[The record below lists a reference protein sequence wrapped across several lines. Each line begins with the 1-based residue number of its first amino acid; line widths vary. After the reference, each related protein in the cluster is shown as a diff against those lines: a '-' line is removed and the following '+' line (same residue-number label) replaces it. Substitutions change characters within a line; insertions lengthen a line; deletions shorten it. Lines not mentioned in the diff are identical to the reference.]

1 MFIIPFGPQNKKCFY
16 FGKMATTGAV
26 QETVMGSLV
35 GDKESLGSWVRQKAH

>member
-16 FGKMATTGAV
+16 FGKMATIGAV

-35 GDKESLGSWVRQKAH
+35 GDRVLDLGLSTKAH